1 MEKFKICNGEIEA
14 LQNWARSDTENR
26 AVLVIT
32 AERNGGK
39 LITSGALRG
48 LAYNIVP
55 ALGQYMLNEKSL
67 MRVIGEAS
75 KYYLKKKMTSDESK
89 GN

>member
-1 MEKFKICNGEIEA
+1 MEKFKNCKEEIEA
-14 LQNWARSDTENR
+14 LQNWVQSDKEKR

-32 AERNGGK
+32 AKRNGGG
-39 LITSGALRG
+39 LIVCGAMRG
-48 LAYNIVP
+48 LADNIVP
-55 ALGQYMLNEKSL
+55 ALGQYMLDEKIL
-67 MRVIGEAS
+67 PRVIGEAC

>member
-1 MEKFKICNGEIEA
+1 MEKFKNCKEEIEA
-14 LQNWARSDTENR
+14 LRNWVQSDKENR

-32 AERNGGK
+32 AERNGGE
-39 LITSGALRG
+39 LIVSGAMRG
-48 LAYNIVP
+48 LTDNIVP
-55 ALGQYMLNEKSL
+55 ALGEYMLGEKIL
-67 MRVIGEAS
+67 LPVIVEAC

>member
-14 LQNWARSDTENR
+14 LRNWAQSDMENR

-32 AERNGGK
+32 AKRNGDK
-39 LITSGALRG
+39 PITSGALRG
-48 LAYNIVP
+48 LAGNIVP
-55 ALGQYMLNEKSL
+55 ALGQYMLEEKSL
-67 MRVIGEAS
+67 PRVIGEAC
-75 KYYLKKKMTSDESK
+75 KYCLKKKMTSDESK

>member
-1 MEKFKICNGEIEA
+1 MGKFKNCSEEIEA
-14 LQNWARSDTENR
+14 LRNWAQSDLENR

-32 AERNGGK
+32 AERNGGG
-39 LITSGALRG
+39 LIVSGAMRG
-48 LAYNIVP
+48 LADNIVP
-55 ALGQYMLNEKSL
+55 ALGQYMSDEKIL
-67 MRVIGEAS
+67 LRIIGEAS

>member
-1 MEKFKICNGEIEA
+1 MGKFKICNEEMEA
-14 LQNWARSDTENR
+14 LQNWAQSDKENR

-39 LITSGALRG
+39 LITSGALQG
-48 LAYNIVP
+48 LIANIVP

-67 MRVIGEAS
+67 MRVIGEAG
-75 KYYLKKKMTSDESK
+75 KYCLKKKMTSDESK

>member
-1 MEKFKICNGEIEA
+1 MGKFKNCNEEIEA
-14 LQNWARSDTENR
+14 LQNWAQSDKENR

-32 AERNGGK
+32 AERNGDGM
-39 LITSGALRG
+39 IVSGALRG
-48 LAYNIVP
+48 LAGNIVP
-55 ALGQYMLNEKSL
+55 ALGRYMLDDKSL
-67 MRVIGEAS
+67 LPVIGEAS